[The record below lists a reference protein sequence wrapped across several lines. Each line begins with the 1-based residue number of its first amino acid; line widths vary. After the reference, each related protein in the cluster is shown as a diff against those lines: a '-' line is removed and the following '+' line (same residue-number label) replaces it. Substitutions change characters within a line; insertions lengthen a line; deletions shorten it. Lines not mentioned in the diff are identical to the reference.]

1 MRQQNA
7 CGIGGGNAMID
18 DAFTWIPPVD
28 IYEFDNNYVLN
39 AELPGVERRDI
50 KIEFSGLQFTIRG
63 ERRHDPVC
71 AKESYHRLEGHRG
84 KFHRTFTLP
93 EPVNKNGVRLELND
107 GIVQVTLPKS
117 GNVKKSATCRKR

>member
-1 MRQQNA
+1 
-7 CGIGGGNAMID
+7 MID
-18 DAFTWIPPVD
+18 EAFTWIPPVD
-28 IYEFDNNYVLN
+28 IYELDNNYIVN

-50 KIEFSGLQFTIRG
+50 KIEFSGAQFTIRG

-93 EPVNKNGVRLELND
+93 EPVNKNSVQLELKD
-107 GIVQVTLPKS
+107 GILHLVLPKS
-117 GNVKKSATCRKR
+117 GSVKNFSTRGNR